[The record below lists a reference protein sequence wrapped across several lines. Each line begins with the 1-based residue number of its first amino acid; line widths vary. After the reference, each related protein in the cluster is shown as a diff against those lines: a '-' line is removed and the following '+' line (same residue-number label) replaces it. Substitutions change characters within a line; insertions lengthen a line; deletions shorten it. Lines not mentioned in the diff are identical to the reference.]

1 MALAFFQSRRD
12 QLCNDMTIVYHAL
25 SAACQHRRSY
35 AKSWTAFG
43 VTAEKMGTSQVSEM
57 ADKFGSLRELCAELG
72 SVHQDLADSEERCAE
87 DFRDVIERFYVL
99 YRTNEEYLEA
109 KRRYKAARE
118 TLLDIQYDMNEAEK
132 QGAEARRLK
141 LEPREQRAKAEKH
154 VQLIE
159 FKKKVAH
166 LLHVK
171 KSYNAFKVSRMRHA
185 FVTYGDGIKA
195 AAEREVEIYK
205 RMQALLSELTLDE
218 AATEAVAA
226 QLAEPAP
233 TPVPPETVAAQIT
246 TPEAEIGPTD
256 ELNEPDVEGQEPG
269 EDNPPAVSAE
279 EQPEADA

>member
-1 MALAFFQSRRD
+1 MALAFFQPRRD

-25 SAACQHRRSY
+25 SAACQHRRAY

-43 VTAEKMGTSQVSEM
+43 VTAEQMGISQVSEM
-57 ADKFGSLRELCAELG
+57 RDKFGTLRELCAELG

-109 KRRYKAARE
+109 KRKYKATCE

-132 QGAEARRLK
+132 QEAEARRLK

-171 KSYNAFKVSRMRHA
+171 KSYNNFKVSRMRHA

-205 RMQALLSELTLDE
+205 RMQTLLSELTLDE

-233 TPVPPETVAAQIT
+233 APVPPETVAAQIA
-246 TPEAEIGPTD
+246 TPEAETEPTD
-256 ELNEPDVEGQEPG
+256 ELNAPDVEVQEPD
-269 EDNPPAVSAE
+269 EDNPPTVSAD